1 MQVAID
7 NEVMIAISDMNYA
20 MPNGMLTTWIESVNL
35 AGVKNA
41 MVVALD
47 AHTKARAEAQGMA
60 AFEMHLTV
68 SCTSQPLLHSS
79 VCVIHCMHAVAR
91 HAYKLNVDSDYIA
104 LKSNNIVNEMISPC
118 KRVQFWQLDKQHEP
132 EDRRFL

>member
-1 MQVAID
+1 MHQSSIGKALLTIVQVAIN

-20 MPNGMLTTWIESVNL
+20 TPNGMLTTWIENVKL

-47 AHTKARAEAQGMA
+47 AQTKARAEAQGLA

-68 SCTSQPLLHSS
+68 SCTSRPLLCSNA
-79 VCVIHCMHAVAR
+79 CVIQCLHTVALHACNLA
-91 HAYKLNVDSDYIA
+91 SG
-104 LKSNNIVNEMISPC
+104 C
-118 KRVQFWQLDKQHEP
+118 KGHKATETI
-132 EDRRFL
+132 

>member
-1 MQVAID
+1 MQVAIN

-20 MPNGMLTTWIESVNL
+20 MPNGMLTTWIENVKL

-47 AHTKARAEAQGMA
+47 ARTKARAEAQGLA

-68 SCTSQPLLHSS
+68 SYTSESLLCSN
-79 VCVIHCMHAVAR
+79 VCVIHGMHTAAW
-91 HAYKLNVDSDYIA
+91 HACNLLLIA
-104 LKSNNIVNEMISPC
+104 QYVI
-118 KRVQFWQLDKQHEP
+118 
-132 EDRRFL
+132 